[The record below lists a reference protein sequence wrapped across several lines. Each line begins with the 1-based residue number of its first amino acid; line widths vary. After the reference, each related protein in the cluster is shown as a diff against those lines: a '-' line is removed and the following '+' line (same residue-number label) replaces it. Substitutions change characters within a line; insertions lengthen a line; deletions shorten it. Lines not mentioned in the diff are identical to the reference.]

1 MDIDQLCSDG
11 RISGSIQGRQ
21 DKAVFVPDIYSKTQT
36 SWIDDFFNQ
45 NGYVE
50 YDALSR
56 LGITDGRQFL
66 KRRFHKL
73 PVKFLPTCCVG
84 ESLQGQVEAAIDEA
98 LSSGEWIDILPLLPS
113 PFTPGDASQL
123 LQDCLKAV
131 GRSSAHVFCESI
143 VVSEKFLQDCKDPFQ
158 QLMQDKA
165 KADAIKAPALFS
177 ELTRKDLAS
186 MGASKGGTDRR
197 DNKKEERRKKA
208 ASGGRGGGGGGGGS
222 GGGGG
227 GRGGRESKTQKVRDK
242 KKDRARDEDV
252 EEDIRPKQSS
262 SDIPFMTAEEISEE
276 LQKRFPSCPEEL
288 FEELA
293 SYLFRPLTQCYQEV
307 ARSVFLSTG
316 DKKRKSHSEVQEKVS
331 VLWANAK
338 LFDKGIKLFSD
349 DVQVQLSRHLL
360 RTVCTDIVNQ
370 AVGLLAADHMI
381 TINDE
386 STLTPED
393 RLKVISKFP
402 DKVKAEVAKLN
413 SSLNGKVTEDFFNQ
427 FDVICGSGYCEF
439 MLKKLDKKRE
449 RQLTVEHRCALQEQL
464 RQENEPA
471 MALHLASAVL
481 FQHHTHCM
489 VHAPGRCVP
498 QIINFLKDKLT
509 SENFDKLNH
518 YMTLVIKQ
526 LSGNEDNAVKNGDD
540 HEKEDEH
547 EERTIG
553 AQLEEGLE
561 DIKRIALELKK
572 VKDES

>member
-1 MDIDQLCSDG
+1 M
-11 RISGSIQGRQ
+11 
-21 DKAVFVPDIYSKTQT
+21 
-36 SWIDDFFNQ
+36 
-45 NGYVE
+45 
-50 YDALSR
+50 
-56 LGITDGRQFL
+56 
-66 KRRFHKL
+66 
-73 PVKFLPTCCVG
+73 
-84 ESLQGQVEAAIDEA
+84 
-98 LSSGEWIDILPLLPS
+98 
-113 PFTPGDASQL
+113 
-123 LQDCLKAV
+123 
-131 GRSSAHVFCESI
+131 
-143 VVSEKFLQDCKDPFQ
+143 
-158 QLMQDKA
+158 
-165 KADAIKAPALFS
+165 
-177 ELTRKDLAS
+177 
-186 MGASKGGTDRR
+186 
-197 DNKKEERRKKA
+197 
-208 ASGGRGGGGGGGGS
+208 
-222 GGGGG
+222 
-227 GRGGRESKTQKVRDK
+227 RDK
-242 KKDRARDEDV
+242 KKDRARDDDM

-262 SDIPFMTAEEISEE
+262 FDIPFMTVEEISEE

-349 DVQVQLSRHLL
+349 DVQMQLSRHLL
-360 RTVCTDIVNQ
+360 RTICTDIVNQ

-386 STLTPED
+386 TTLTPED

-402 DKVKAEVAKLN
+402 DKIKAEVVKLN
-413 SSLNGKVTEDFFNQ
+413 SSLNGKETEDFFNQ

-481 FQHHTHCM
+481 FQHHTHYM

-509 SENFDKLNH
+509 SENYDKLNH

-526 LSGNEDNAVKNGDD
+526 LSGSEDKVVKNGDE
-540 HEKEDEH
+540 HEKEEEQ

-553 AQLEEGLE
+553 GQLEEGLE

-572 VKDES
+572 GKVET